1 MLAAMPRMT
10 AAEIERFLDEQFP
23 RARAL
28 AQIEALGEDTVRI
41 RLRYRDAYL
50 RPGGTLSG
58 PTLMT
63 LADTAMFFLVLAQVG
78 PVALAV
84 TTNLTIH
91 FLRRPEPRDLVA
103 EARLLRLGGRSAV
116 GDVLMWS
123 DGDPAPVAHAT
134 VAYAVPPPGAGS
146 DPAPEPAAGKSS

>member
-1 MLAAMPRMT
+1 MLPAMPRMT
-10 AAEIERFLDEQFP
+10 AADIERFLTEEFP
-23 RARAL
+23 QVEGFTR
-28 AQIEALGEDTVRI
+28 IEDVGEDTVRL
-41 RLRYRDAYL
+41 RLPYRDAFL

-63 LADTAMFFLVLAQVG
+63 LADTAMYFLVLAQVG

-91 FLRRPEPRDLVA
+91 FLRRPAPRDLIA

-116 GDVLMWS
+116 GDVVMRS

-134 VAYAVPPPGAGS
+134 VAYALPPPGGA
-146 DPAPEPAAGKSS
+146 PATSA